1 MIIVDLH
8 LHSKHS
14 RATSKNLS
22 FENLV
27 KYARIKGIDVLG
39 TGDFTHPE
47 HFKDIKKLKEKNSI
61 YYCKDFPFIIT
72 GEVSLIYHQ
81 GSSRRVHLLIL
92 VPDIATAEKINAYL
106 DTLGRRD
113 YDGRPI

>member
-27 KYARIKGIDVLG
+27 KYAKIKGLGLLG
-39 TGDFTHPE
+39 TGDVTHPLWL
-47 HFKDIKKLKEKNSI
+47 KDIKDKLKEKNGL
-61 YYCKDFPFIIT
+61 YFFEDFPFILT
-72 GEVSLIYHQ
+72 
-81 GSSRRVHLLIL
+81 
-92 VPDIATAEKINAYL
+92 
-106 DTLGRRD
+106 
-113 YDGRPI
+113 